1 MEFVV
6 VRRCTTTNKK
16 RHESSTVIGAASF
29 AIRQSKAILVRSCE
43 AKRLFA
49 SREIFTVCA
58 VDRARAIV
66 SLNATS
72 HTVPTKFSGNK
83 VHSRLS
89 YLLSSLA
96 VSLEENA
103 GAG

>member
-1 MEFVV
+1 MELLVL
-6 VRRCTTTNKK
+6 RRWADHDKQ
-16 RHESSTVIGAASF
+16 RQESSTVIGAASF

-89 YLLSSLA
+89 YLSSSLA
-96 VSLEENA
+96 VSPEENG